1 MAVEFKKDLLYRQ
14 LKDAILSGEYP
25 PGSKF
30 PREVEFAADLG
41 VAFVTLRS
49 ALKKLEEDGLI
60 TRLRSRGTF
69 VNDPASA
76 QTAGESRKRKILLA
90 IRGESHLEN
99 ITVISKLQH
108 YAEGRSVDNYTLYSA
123 DGDSCKLQDVCKEK
137 KLVYYLSEQ
146 GCQICY
152 QPFLEK
158 LNDLADKI
166 GKENIVVIA
175 KFSEKRVFK
184 LFLQDLDFEMKP
196 AVYQCR
202 TDFDIYP
209 EYNDYAMA
217 FLLAKDLVIDNICI
231 TDKSNTKL
239 SGDYLKLI
247 EKEFEEGR

>member
-1 MAVEFKKDLLYRQ
+1 MKKQVLYGIIAVLLIAVGYLIYALETEKQILKESVNELTELQGVMADQSYE
-14 LKDAILSGEYP
+14 
-25 PGSKF
+25 
-30 PREVEFAADLG
+30 
-41 VAFVTLRS
+41 
-49 ALKKLEEDGLI
+49 
-60 TRLRSRGTF
+60 
-69 VNDPASA
+69 
-76 QTAGESRKRKILLA
+76 
-90 IRGESHLEN
+90 LEN

-108 YAEGRSVDNYTLYSA
+108 YAEGRSVDNYTLYSV

-152 QPFLEK
+152 LPFLEK
-158 LNDLADKI
+158 LNDLADEI

-175 KFSEKRVFK
+175 KFSEKRAFK

-196 AVYQCR
+196 AVYQSR

>member
-1 MAVEFKKDLLYRQ
+1 MRKQVLYGIIAVLVIAVGYLIYALETEKQILKESINELAELQGVMADQSYE
-14 LKDAILSGEYP
+14 
-25 PGSKF
+25 
-30 PREVEFAADLG
+30 
-41 VAFVTLRS
+41 
-49 ALKKLEEDGLI
+49 
-60 TRLRSRGTF
+60 
-69 VNDPASA
+69 
-76 QTAGESRKRKILLA
+76 
-90 IRGESHLEN
+90 LEN